1 MEFTSMTLQKQ
12 MVKPLF
18 LVSLELT
25 SD

>member
-18 LVSLELT
+18 LVSLEFT